1 MVTIVHR
8 RLRKKEFRTI
18 YIQKK
23 NEYALVSCLYSI
35 RVWTLNMVKTLQNM
49 HKKRKQKKLQYSE
62 ESYKYKTHLDA
73 QKPKVPLQ
81 PNKNITD
88 DNNV

>member
-18 YIQKK
+18 YTYIEK
-23 NEYALVSCLYSI
+23 NECALVSCLYSI

-49 HKKRKQKKLQYSE
+49 YKKRKQKKL
-62 ESYKYKTHLDA
+62 
-73 QKPKVPLQ
+73 
-81 PNKNITD
+81 
-88 DNNV
+88 